1 MKDIGGI
8 HLKRLHAQLGNVVY
22 QMTKVQFSQFSPPL
36 TWNPGLNVY
45 RCENCVAICADL
57 AGVDKTMIDLQIEPQ
72 RLLIRGRREAPEPR
86 DDTCKALQVL
96 MMEIDYGGFEREV
109 LFPVE
114 VETERVTAEQKNG
127 LLWIYLPFRT
137 AA

>member
-1 MKDIGGI
+1 
-8 HLKRLHAQLGNVVY
+8 
-22 QMTKVQFSQFSPPL
+22 
-36 TWNPGLNVY
+36 
-45 RCENCVAICADL
+45 
-57 AGVDKTMIDLQIEPQ
+57 MIDLQIEPQ

-114 VETERVTAEQKNG
+114 VETERVTVEQKNG